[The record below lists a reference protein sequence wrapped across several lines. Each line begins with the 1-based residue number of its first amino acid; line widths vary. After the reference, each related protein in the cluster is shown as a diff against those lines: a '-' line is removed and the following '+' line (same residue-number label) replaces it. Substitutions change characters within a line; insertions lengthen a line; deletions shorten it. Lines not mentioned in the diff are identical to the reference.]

1 MTNRYAK
8 YISETQIE
16 FPPVNKDNI
25 INYYLDVEEL
35 TKDGYK
41 ELEECPI
48 PETDRYFEIR
58 YRDEDKIRQY
68 IVWLETKAEYD
79 ARKLQEAKKVKKA
92 ESDEK
97 RSQIRAIK
105 AQFSATESGYL
116 LRATPVGD
124 IMTVVMGIALPAM
137 MAQQPIP
144 AGSMRYYNAEGQSFP
159 IPQIEAAFVP
169 TFYQLFVQS
178 IATVDTY
185 SANIDRQ
192 ISEATTIEEVEAI
205 VIDYNTVIQNS

>member
-8 YISETQIE
+8 YISETQID

-35 TKDGYK
+35 IKDGYK

-79 ARKLQEAKKVKKA
+79 ARKLQEAKKAKKA

-137 MAQQPIP
+137 MTQQPIP
-144 AGSMRYYNAEGQSFP
+144 AGSMRYYNVEGQSFP
-159 IPQIEAAFVP
+159 IPQIEATFVP

-178 IATVDTY
+178 IATIDAY
-185 SANIDRQ
+185 SANIDKQ
-192 ISEATTIEEVEAI
+192 INDATTIEEVEAI
-205 VIDYNTVIQNS
+205 VVDYNAVIQNS